1 MELFWAL
8 KGTSVCHAYF
18 ILATFY
24 SKSLCIVLVE
34 SEVLLAELK
43 KFRRTKKAD
52 FISPVETSSF
62 VNTNKWLSY
71 IVISIRCHLASFH
84 WPLDV
89 ISKAKF
95 MP

>member
-1 MELFWAL
+1 MKRKKKLVAL
-8 KGTSVCHAYF
+8 NA
-18 ILATFY
+18 
-24 SKSLCIVLVE
+24 LCIVFVE
-34 SEVLLAELK
+34 SEVFLAKLK

-52 FISPVETSSF
+52 FISPVETSRF
-62 VNTNKWLSY
+62 VDTNKCLSY
-71 IVISIRCHLASFH
+71 IVISIKCHLASFH

>member
-1 MELFWAL
+1 MVKSYAN
-8 KGTSVCHAYF
+8 KGAFLHQHA
-18 ILATFY
+18 
-24 SKSLCIVLVE
+24 LCIVFVE
-34 SEVLLAELK
+34 SEVFLAELK

>member
-1 MELFWAL
+1 MVLIL
-8 KGTSVCHAYF
+8 YF
-18 ILATFY
+18 IDY
-24 SKSLCIVLVE
+24 VLFL
-34 SEVLLAELK
+34 SNLKCFLAELK

-62 VNTNKWLSY
+62 VNTNKRLSC

-89 ISKAKF
+89 IAKAKF

>member
-1 MELFWAL
+1 MPNFDPLCPIFTA
-8 KGTSVCHAYF
+8 
-18 ILATFY
+18 
-24 SKSLCIVLVE
+24 LCIVFVE
-34 SEVLLAELK
+34 SEVFLAELK

-52 FISPVETSSF
+52 FISPVETSRF
-62 VNTNKWLSY
+62 VNTNKCLSY
-71 IVISIRCHLASFH
+71 IVISIKCHLASFH

>member
-1 MELFWAL
+1 MTA
-8 KGTSVCHAYF
+8 
-18 ILATFY
+18 
-24 SKSLCIVLVE
+24 LCIALVE
-34 SEVLLAELK
+34 SEVFLAELQ